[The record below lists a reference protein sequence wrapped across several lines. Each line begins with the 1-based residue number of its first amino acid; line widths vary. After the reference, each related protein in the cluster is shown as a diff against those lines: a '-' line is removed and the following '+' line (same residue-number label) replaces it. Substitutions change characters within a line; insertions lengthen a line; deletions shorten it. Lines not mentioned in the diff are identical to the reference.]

1 MKLEDRRAEL
11 VRDIE
16 KLRREMEDGMILPS
30 YRRRLDNRV
39 TKLQIEVADIDRK
52 LDEAS
57 GQQSLF

>member
-57 GQQSLF
+57 GQQPLF

>member
-1 MKLEDRRAEL
+1 MKLEEHRAEL

-39 TKLQIEVADIDRK
+39 TKLQIEVAEIDRK

-57 GQQSLF
+57 GQQPLF

>member
-16 KLRREMEDGMILPS
+16 KLKREMDDGMILPS
-30 YRRRLDNRV
+30 YRRRLENRM
-39 TKLQIEVADIDRK
+39 TRLQVEVAEIDRK

-57 GQQSLF
+57 GQQTLF

>member
-30 YRRRLDNRV
+30 YRRRLENRM
-39 TKLQIEVADIDRK
+39 TRLQVEVAEIDRK

-57 GQQSLF
+57 GQQTLF